1 MATVDRWLLPDGI
14 EEVLPPEAA
23 RIEAARRQVLD
34 LFHRWGYE
42 FVVTPHIEYLESLLT
57 GAGQDLDL
65 RTFKVT
71 DPASGRLMGFRAD
84 ITPQVARMDAHSL
97 RREG

>member
-23 RIEAARRQVLD
+23 RIEVARRQVLD
-34 LFHRWGYE
+34 LFQSWGYE

-65 RTFKVT
+65 RTFKVV
-71 DPASGRLMGFRAD
+71 DPVGPADGFSSRHHA
-84 ITPQVARMDAHSL
+84 PGSAY
-97 RREG
+97 RRPYAAP

>member
-23 RIEAARRQVLD
+23 RIEIARRQVLD
-34 LFHRWGYE
+34 LFQSWGYE

-57 GAGQDLDL
+57 
-65 RTFKVT
+65 
-71 DPASGRLMGFRAD
+71 
-84 ITPQVARMDAHSL
+84 
-97 RREG
+97 

>member
-42 FVVTPHIEYLESLLT
+42 FVVT
-57 GAGQDLDL
+57 
-65 RTFKVT
+65 
-71 DPASGRLMGFRAD
+71 
-84 ITPQVARMDAHSL
+84 
-97 RREG
+97 